1 MLDGWRLA
9 SDIFALLKR
18 QAQKNPAPV
27 NRAGLG
33 RNPTSNYGL
42 AFVFFAIVKDKGVL
56 FVENVKS
63 LLQPIKASTLARCGP
78 NLFA

>member
-42 AFVFFAIVKDKGVL
+42 AFVFLFAIVKDKCVL

-63 LLQPIKASTLARCGP
+63 LL
-78 NLFA
+78 

>member
-9 SDIFALLKR
+9 SDIFALPMR
-18 QAQKNPAPV
+18 QAQKNPVPV
-27 NRAGLG
+27 AWAGLG

-42 AFVFFAIVKDKGVL
+42 AFVFVFFAIVKDKGVL

-63 LLQPIKASTLARCGP
+63 LL
-78 NLFA
+78 